1 MILMEKRNKRPSKSI
16 RKYIRQEK
24 ARLRRSVLDS
34 KEQKK
39 QINDLYKRISTDL
52 PKRG

>member
-1 MILMEKRNKRPSKSI
+1 MEKRDKKLPKSI
-16 RKYIRQEK
+16 RKHLRQEK
-24 ARLRRSVLDS
+24 ARLRRDVLDS

-39 QINDLYKRISTDL
+39 QINDLYKRVSTDL

>member
-1 MILMEKRNKRPSKSI
+1 MKKIDKRPSKSI

-24 ARLRRSVLDS
+24 ARLRRSILDS

-39 QINDLYKRISTDL
+39 QIQALYKRTSSDL
-52 PKRG
+52 SKHE